1 MDFELNEKVTQ
12 VLYIF
17 IIGYEMISHYLLQA
31 KTIYNIY
38 ERGKQNGDENVA
50 IDFEVVAG
58 TDNN

>member
-38 ERGKQNGDENVA
+38 IYGIGNQQTRVSCETLCK
-50 IDFEVVAG
+50 
-58 TDNN
+58 